1 MLRGLVAL
9 LLVVVAGCTGADSSN
24 RLTVFAASSLTEA
37 FTALDADVDVD
48 YSFGSSSRLALQVV
62 EGAPADV
69 LATADEVAM
78 RHAVDAGRVIGSP
91 VAFATNRLVIVHHG
105 AVKTVVD
112 LTRVRLVLAAP
123 SVPAGR
129 YATEALRAAGVDVQ
143 PVSLEPDVKAVAAK
157 VRSEEADAGIVY
169 ATDAKGLQSLDLG
182 VEARY
187 FIAALR
193 VEGRRFADLV
203 TSEQGRRVLREHGFG
218 LP

>member
-9 LLVVVAGCTGADSSN
+9 LLVFFAGCTDAGGND

-37 FTALDADVDVD
+37 FGALDADADF
-48 YSFGSSSRLALQVV
+48 SFGSSSRLAQQVV

-69 LATADEVAM
+69 LATADEDSMA
-78 RHAVDAGRVIGSP
+78 RSGLRRP
-91 VAFATNRLVIVHHG
+91 VAFATNRLVIAHRGDVQ
-105 AVKTVVD
+105 AVGD
-112 LTRVRLVLAAP
+112 LARVRVVLAAP

-129 YATEALRAAGVDVQ
+129 YAAEALAAAGVTVQ

-157 VRSEEADAGIVY
+157 VRSGEVDAGIVY
-169 ATDAKGLQSLDLG
+169 ATDAKGMETIDLG

-187 FIAALR
+187 FIAAITD
-193 VEGRRFADLV
+193 EGRTFVELV
-203 TSEQGRRVLREHGFG
+203 RSETSRRVLRDHGFG